1 MDKTEFIRRYGE
13 LKQQINLL
21 KKEYI
26 ESNITFPV
34 GTKVKVTTSEGK
46 SRVGIVTDTIVD
58 VYDVVP
64 YVMQLTNNGEVSKRR
79 IIVYPDD
86 TVERI

>member
-34 GTKVKVTTSEGK
+34 GTKVKVGCFRIPYQQSLRLWHMGK
-46 SRVGIVTDTIVD
+46 QSLGGS
-58 VYDVVP
+58 
-64 YVMQLTNNGEVSKRR
+64 Q
-79 IIVYPDD
+79 
-86 TVERI
+86 

>member
-64 YVMQLTNNGEVSKRR
+64 YVMQLSKDGEQTRRR
-79 IIVYPDD
+79 IIVYPGD